1 MGISQGKNTNGNLIK
16 WIWKFLIWITLAMEL
31 PMELKI
37 EKFSGSKIVIFMG
50 MFMEIVNDKME
61 RIKWWMKEII
71 N

>member
-50 MFMEIVNDKME
+50 MFMEIVNDKIE